1 MRKLQ
6 KGSRGKDVR
15 TLQGLLN
22 KLGNRLVVDGKFGP
36 VTRDA
41 VIDFQNH
48 AGLTPDGMVG
58 DKTWSVL
65 QQRTE
70 VSGGSFVGGGDV
82 TTSIF
87 GTDDFSRL
95 PTWDSHTDRR
105 IGKLHLQVRATAR
118 KFIILLERDMG
129 KKIRVTSGFRSF
141 AEQDALFARG
151 RTILRE
157 DNKRVRIV
165 TNARAGESYHNY
177 GVAFDVVEIRNGKA
191 LWTNPEWP
199 RIGELGIQLGFEW
212 GGNWTRFKDRPH
224 FQMTFG
230 KKTSEL
236 LSLHQAGQFQ
246 DGFVTVD

>member
-36 VTRDA
+36 ATRDA
-41 VIDFQNH
+41 VVDFQNQ
-48 AGLTPDGMVG
+48 AGMTPDGVVG
-58 DKTWSVL
+58 DETWNAL

-70 VSGGSFVGGGDV
+70 VSSASSAGGDDAA
-82 TTSIF
+82 TSIF
-87 GTDDFSRL
+87 DAADFSRL

-105 IGKLHLQVRATAR
+105 IGKLHHKVRDTAR
-118 KFIILLERDMG
+118 KFIILLERDMD
-129 KKIRVTSGFRSF
+129 KKLRVTSGFRSF

-157 DNKRVRIV
+157 GNKSVRKV

-177 GVAFDVVEIRNGKA
+177 GVAFDVVEIKNGKA
-191 LWTNPEWP
+191 LWSNPDWP

-212 GGNWTRFKDRPH
+212 GGNWTSFKDRPH

-230 KKTSEL
+230 KKISEL
-236 LSLHQAGQFQ
+236 LSLHQAGRFQ
-246 DGFVTVD
+246 DGFVIVD